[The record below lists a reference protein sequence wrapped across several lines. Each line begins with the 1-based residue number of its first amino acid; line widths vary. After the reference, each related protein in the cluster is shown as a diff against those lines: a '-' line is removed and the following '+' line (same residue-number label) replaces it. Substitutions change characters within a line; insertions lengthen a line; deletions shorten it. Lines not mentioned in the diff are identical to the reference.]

1 MTTDAP
7 SLLDAIYTT
16 RSIRR
21 FRPDPVPDDVVAR
34 LIEAATRAPSGR
46 NAQSWRFLV
55 VKDAAVRARVGA
67 LYKEAWDEYSPPSR
81 LAAITDP
88 RERRRVE
95 SAYHLGAHMGDEPPV
110 LVMVCAPREQ
120 TTSGAAQAGPAA
132 VRTAGASIYP
142 AVQNLLLAARAY
154 GLGGCLTT
162 IHLYREPQVK
172 AALGIPD
179 DVDTYALIPL
189 GYPAQSFGPLRR
201 KPVAEVAFLDR
212 WGAPFA
218 S

>member
-55 VKDAAVRARVGA
+55 IKDPAVRAKVGA

-95 SAYHLGAHMGDEPPV
+95 SAYHLGAHMGDEPPL

-120 TTSGAAQAGPAA
+120 TASGAAQAGPAA

-172 AALGIPD
+172 AVLGIPD

-218 S
+218 E

>member
-1 MTTDAP
+1 MTDPTAP

-16 RSIRR
+16 RSVRY
-21 FRPDPVPDDVVAR
+21 FKPDPIPDDVIAG

-55 VKDAAVRARVGA
+55 VKDPAVRARLGA
-67 LYKEAWDEYSPPSR
+67 VYKEAWDEYSPPSR
-81 LAAITDP
+81 LAAVTDP

-95 SAYHLGAHMGDEPPV
+95 SAFHLGAHMGDEPPV

-120 TTSGAAQAGPAA
+120 AASGAGPTAT
-132 VRTAGASIYP
+132 RTAGASIYP
-142 AVQNLLLAARAY
+142 AVQNLLLAARAH
-154 GLGGCLTT
+154 GIGGTLTT
-162 IHLYREPQVK
+162 IHLYREAK
-172 AALGIPD
+172 AKEVLGIPE

-189 GYPAQSFGPLRR
+189 GYPAQPNAFGPLRR

-212 WGAPFA
+212 WGAA
-218 S
+218 LLT